1 MNIQTDLTPRLPDG
15 RWALF
20 LDIDGTL
27 LEHAAHPDSVS
38 VSDDLRLLLETVE
51 RRLDGALA
59 FITGRSIAAVDG
71 LFDPLKLRIA
81 GLYGLEHRLTPD
93 GQIEA
98 ADEPADM
105 AALADEIELELASQA
120 VYVERKGPVLAIHTR
135 AAPHLLIRATELVE
149 AALARLPKGYRVI
162 AGNAGVELMPL
173 EAAKGAAIRRFM
185 QLDPFSGRRPVFLG
199 DDTSDE
205 NGFETVNAAG
215 GISIRVKPQG
225 ETAARF
231 AIADVASAIA
241 WLEANF
247 GAVDKQANRDD
258 VMAASRIPTEA
269 SPPSR

>member
-1 MNIQTDLTPRLPDG
+1 MNIQADLTPPLPEG

-27 LEHAAHPDSVS
+27 LEHAAHPDSVA
-38 VSDDLRLLLETVE
+38 VSAELRLLLQAVE
-51 RRLDGALA
+51 HRLDGALA
-59 FITGRSIAAVDG
+59 FITGRSIAAVDR
-71 LFDPLKLRIA
+71 LFEPLKLRIA

-105 AALADEIELELASQA
+105 AALADEIELELASKA

-135 AAPHLLIRATELVE
+135 AAPQLLARATELVE
-149 AALARLPKGYRVI
+149 TALARLPKGYRVI

-185 QLDPFSGRRPVFLG
+185 QLEPFTGRRPVFLG

-215 GISIRVKPQG
+215 GISIRVRPQG

-241 WLEANF
+241 WLAANF
-247 GAVDKQANRDD
+247 NDGFEQTDRSDLVA
-258 VMAASRIPTEA
+258 
-269 SPPSR
+269 

>member
-1 MNIQTDLTPRLPDG
+1 MNIQADLTPPLPEG

-27 LEHAAHPDSVS
+27 LEHAAHPDSVA
-38 VSDDLRLLLETVE
+38 VSTDLRSLLQAVE
-51 RRLDGALA
+51 HRLDGALA
-59 FITGRSIAAVDG
+59 FITGRSIAAVDR
-71 LFDPLKLRIA
+71 LFEPLKLRIA

-105 AALADEIELELASQA
+105 AALADEIELELASKA

-135 AAPHLLIRATELVE
+135 AAPQLLARATELVE
-149 AALARLPKGYRVI
+149 TALARLPKGYRVI

-185 QLDPFSGRRPVFLG
+185 QLEPFTGRRPVFLG

-215 GISIRVKPQG
+215 GISIRVRPQG

-241 WLEANF
+241 WLAANF
-247 GAVDKQANRDD
+247 NDGFEQTDRSDLVA
-258 VMAASRIPTEA
+258 
-269 SPPSR
+269 

>member
-1 MNIQTDLTPRLPDG
+1 MNLQTDLTPRLPGG

-38 VSDDLRLLLETVE
+38 VGEELRLLLETIE

-59 FITGRSIAAVDG
+59 FITGRSIAAVDR

-81 GLYGLEHRLTPD
+81 GLYGLEHRLTPG

-105 AALADEIELELASQA
+105 AALADEIELELASKA

-135 AAPHLLIRATELVE
+135 AAPHLLARATELVE
-149 AALARLPKGYRVI
+149 AALARLPEGYRVI

-185 QLDPFSGRRPVFLG
+185 QLDPFTGRRPVFLG

-205 NGFETVNAAG
+205 NGFDTVNAAG

-247 GAVDKQANRDD
+247 GDYAEQRAGSNLI
-258 VMAASRIPTEA
+258 A
-269 SPPSR
+269 

>member
-1 MNIQTDLTPRLPDG
+1 MNFQTDSTPRLPEG

-59 FITGRSIAAVDG
+59 FITGRSIVAVDH
-71 LFDPLKLRIA
+71 LFEPLRSRIA
-81 GLYGLEHRLTPD
+81 GLYGLEHRLTP
-93 GQIEA
+93 GGRIEA

-105 AALADEIELELASQA
+105 AVLADEIELELASKA

-135 AAPHLLIRATELVE
+135 AAPHLLARATELVE
-149 AALARLPKGYRVI
+149 AALTRLPKGYRVI

-185 QLDPFSGRRPVFLG
+185 QLDPFRGRRPVFLG

-205 NGFETVNAAG
+205 NGFETVNALG
-215 GISIRVKPQG
+215 GISIRVKPRG

-231 AIADVASAIA
+231 AIADVAGAIA
-241 WLEANF
+241 WLGTNF
-247 GAVDKQANRDD
+247 GDPGKSIGRDD
-258 VMAASRIPTEA
+258 LVA
-269 SPPSR
+269 

>member
-1 MNIQTDLTPRLPDG
+1 MNIQADLTPPLPEG

-27 LEHAAHPDSVS
+27 LEHAAHPDSVA
-38 VSDDLRLLLETVE
+38 VSAELRSLLKAVE

-59 FITGRSIAAVDG
+59 FITGRSIAAVDR
-71 LFDPLKLRIA
+71 LFEPLKLRIA

-105 AALADEIELELASQA
+105 AALADEIELELASKA

-135 AAPHLLIRATELVE
+135 AAPQLLARATELVE
-149 AALARLPKGYRVI
+149 TALARLPKGYRVI

-185 QLDPFSGRRPVFLG
+185 QLEPFTGRRPVFLG

-215 GISIRVKPQG
+215 GISIRVRPQG

-241 WLEANF
+241 WLAANF
-247 GAVDKQANRDD
+247 NDGFEPADRSDLVA
-258 VMAASRIPTEA
+258 
-269 SPPSR
+269 

>member
-71 LFDPLKLRIA
+71 LFEPLKLRIA

-93 GQIEA
+93 GQIGA

-135 AAPHLLIRATELVE
+135 AAPHLLTRATELVE
-149 AALARLPKGYRVI
+149 AALARLPQGYRVI

-185 QLDPFSGRRPVFLG
+185 QLDPFTGRRPVFLG

-225 ETAARF
+225 ETTARF
-231 AIADVASAIA
+231 AIADVAGAIA

-247 GAVDKQANRDD
+247 GGGAGQANRDD
-258 VMAASRIPTEA
+258 LVA
-269 SPPSR
+269 

>member
-1 MNIQTDLTPRLPDG
+1 MNNHTDLTPRLPEG

-38 VSDDLRLLLETVE
+38 VSDGLRRLLETIE

-59 FITGRSIAAVDG
+59 FITGRSISAADQ

-81 GLYGLEHRLTPD
+81 GLYGLEHRLVP
-93 GQIEA
+93 GGPVEA
-98 ADEPADM
+98 AGEPADM
-105 AALADEIELELASQA
+105 AAFADEIELELASKA

-135 AAPHLLIRATELVE
+135 AAPHLLARATELVE

-185 QLDPFSGRRPVFLG
+185 QLDPFKGRHPVFLG

-205 NGFETVNAAG
+205 TGFETVNAAG

-231 AIADVASAIA
+231 AIEDVASAIA

-247 GAVDKQANRDD
+247 GD
-258 VMAASRIPTEA
+258 
-269 SPPSR
+269 PPSHTARNLVA

>member
-1 MNIQTDLTPRLPDG
+1 MNIQTDLTPALPEG

-38 VSDDLRLLLETVE
+38 VSAELRLLLQTIE
-51 RRLDGALA
+51 RQLDGALA
-59 FITGRSIAAVDG
+59 FITGRSIAAVDH
-71 LFDPLKLRIA
+71 LFKPLKLRIA

-105 AALADEIELELASQA
+105 AALADEIELELASKA

-135 AAPHLLIRATELVE
+135 AAPHLLARATELVE
-149 AALARLPKGYRVI
+149 TALARLPQGYRVI

-185 QLDPFSGRRPVFLG
+185 QLDPFTGRRPVFLG

-205 NGFETVNAAG
+205 NGFDTVNAAG
-215 GISIRVKPQG
+215 GVSIRVKPQG

-231 AIADVASAIA
+231 VLEDVTGAIA

-247 GAVDKQANRDD
+247 GDPAKQAGRSGL
-258 VMAASRIPTEA
+258 VA
-269 SPPSR
+269 

>member
-1 MNIQTDLTPRLPDG
+1 MNTQADLTPRLPEG

-38 VSDDLRLLLETVE
+38 VSEELHRLLETIE

-59 FITGRSIAAVDG
+59 FITGRSIAAVDR

-105 AALADEIELELASQA
+105 AALADEIELELASKA

-135 AAPHLLIRATELVE
+135 AAPHLLARAAELVE
-149 AALARLPKGYRVI
+149 AALARLPEGYRVI

-205 NGFETVNAAG
+205 NGFDTVNAAG

-231 AIADVASAIA
+231 AIADVASALA

-247 GAVDKQANRDD
+247 GDPAEQRAGNDLFA
-258 VMAASRIPTEA
+258 
-269 SPPSR
+269 

>member
-1 MNIQTDLTPRLPDG
+1 MNSQADLTPPLPEG

-27 LEHAAHPDSVS
+27 LEHAAHPDSVT
-38 VSDDLRLLLETVE
+38 VSSELRQLLETIE
-51 RRLDGALA
+51 HRLDGALA
-59 FITGRSIAAVDG
+59 FITGRSIAAVDH

-81 GLYGLEHRLTPD
+81 GLYGLEHRLAPD
-93 GQIEA
+93 GPIEA

-105 AALADEIELELASQA
+105 AALADEIELELASKA

-135 AAPHLLIRATELVE
+135 AAPQLLARATELVE
-149 AALARLPKGYRVI
+149 AALERLPRGYRVN

-185 QLDPFSGRRPVFLG
+185 QLDPFTGRRPVFLG

-205 NGFETVNAAG
+205 NGFDTVNAAG

-231 AIADVASAIA
+231 AIEDVARAIA

-247 GAVDKQANRDD
+247 GAPDEQAGSVRQ
-258 VMAASRIPTEA
+258 VIRV
-269 SPPSR
+269 

>member
-1 MNIQTDLTPRLPDG
+1 
-15 RWALF
+15 
-20 LDIDGTL
+20 
-27 LEHAAHPDSVS
+27 
-38 VSDDLRLLLETVE
+38 
-51 RRLDGALA
+51 
-59 FITGRSIAAVDG
+59 
-71 LFDPLKLRIA
+71 LKLRIA
-81 GLYGLEHRLTPD
+81 GLYGLEHRLLPD
-93 GQIEA
+93 GPIEA

-135 AAPHLLIRATELVE
+135 AAPQLLARATELVE
-149 AALARLPKGYRVI
+149 AALERLPKGYRVI

-185 QLDPFSGRRPVFLG
+185 QLDPFTGRRPVFLG

-231 AIADVASAIA
+231 AIEDVASAIA

-247 GAVDKQANRDD
+247 GHSASHAARDD
-258 VMAASRIPTEA
+258 LVA
-269 SPPSR
+269 

>member
-1 MNIQTDLTPRLPDG
+1 MNIQTDLTPRLSDG

-38 VSDDLRLLLETVE
+38 VSDGLRLLLETIE

-71 LFDPLKLRIA
+71 LFDPLRLRIA
-81 GLYGLEHRLTPD
+81 GLYGLEHRLTPN

-105 AALADEIELELASQA
+105 AALADEIELELASKA

-135 AAPHLLIRATELVE
+135 AAPHLLARATELVE
-149 AALARLPKGYRVI
+149 AALARLPEGYRVI

-247 GAVDKQANRDD
+247 GGGAKQA
-258 VMAASRIPTEA
+258 SRGDLVA
-269 SPPSR
+269 